1 MLRRIL
7 CTALALSVLL
17 SGAVAAGA
25 LVQPELTLDSESA
38 IVMCAETGQVLYAKN
53 PDEVLYPASITKI
66 LTGMVALQNAA
77 MDDVIT
83 FSQTAFKSVPRD
95 SAHIA
100 LAPGET
106 LTMKDALYALA
117 LVSANDAA
125 AGIAETVGGSI
136 AGFADLMNEQA
147 LRCGA
152 VSSHFTNPHGLPD
165 ENHYTTARDMAL
177 ITKAAIAT
185 PGFLEIFST
194 LDYTMA
200 PTNQK
205 EEMPLTS
212 KNRFTDGLLDCPGF
226 LFSKTGW
233 TIAAQ
238 GTLVT
243 AARREGVTLI
253 AVVMKSPR
261 LEQKYAD
268 TQALLE
274 YAYGSFLPHNL
285 TAGEASSLL
294 WEQGIPNRLR
304 CRAFDYFPVL
314 IPVQAQQGVCTILP
328 LSDGTEAGSLPV
340 LIGVRTDTD
349 ESFLMETA
357 LILEE
362 NPEPKPVISQPTT
375 VPSAVSEESD
385 DAPTDSLRT
394 LLLCAIGFVSCY
406 LIGLTVFVSTRRR
419 RGKRER
425 RRR

>member
-7 CTALALSVLL
+7 STVLVLTGVLA
-17 SGAVAAGA
+17 GAVSAGA
-25 LVQPELTLDSESA
+25 LIQPELALDSESA
-38 IVMCAETGQVLYAKN
+38 IVMCAETGQVLYARN

-66 LTGMVALQNAA
+66 LTAMVALQNAA

-83 FSQTAFKSVPRD
+83 FSQTAYKSVPRD

-100 LAPGET
+100 LSPGET
-106 LTMKDALYALA
+106 LSMKDALYALA

-136 AGFADLMNEQA
+136 AGFAQLMNEQA
-147 LRCGA
+147 KQCGA
-152 VSSHFTNPHGLPD
+152 ANSHFTNPHGLPD

-177 ITKAAIAT
+177 ITRAAIKT

-194 LDYTMA
+194 PDYTMA
-200 PTNQK
+200 PTNKK

-233 TIAAQ
+233 TVAAQ

-253 AVVMKSPR
+253 AVVMKSPK

-268 TQALLE
+268 TQALLD

-285 TAGEASSLL
+285 TADEASTLL
-294 WEQGIPNRLR
+294 RAQGMPETLR
-304 CRAFDYFPVL
+304 CRYFDNFPVL
-314 IPVQAQQGVCTILP
+314 IPVQAQQGVCTMTP
-328 LSDGTEAGSLPV
+328 LGDTASAGTLPV
-340 LIGVRTDTD
+340 LIGVRTDED
-349 ESFLMETA
+349 ESFLMETE
-357 LILEE
+357 LTLED
-362 NPEPKPVISQPTT
+362 NPEPVPPRTEPTTEPT
-375 VPSAVSEESD
+375 VPSEASGDS
-385 DAPTDSLRT
+385 PTDGVHT

-406 LIGLTVFVSTRRR
+406 LIGLMVFMSVRRR
-419 RGKRER
+419 KRR
-425 RRR
+425 

>member
-17 SGAVAAGA
+17 AGAVCAGA
-25 LVQPELTLDSESA
+25 LVQPELMLDSESA

-53 PDEVLYPASITKI
+53 PDKVLYPASITKI
-66 LTGMVALQNAA
+66 LTAMVALQNAA

-83 FSQTAFKSVPRD
+83 FSQTAYKSVPRD

-100 LAPGET
+100 LSPGET
-106 LTMKDALYALA
+106 LTMQDALYALA

-136 AGFADLMNEQA
+136 AGFAELMNAQA
-147 LRCGA
+147 EKCGA
-152 VSSHFTNPHGLPD
+152 VNSHFTNPHGLPD

-177 ITKAAIAT
+177 ITKAALET
-185 PGFLEIFST
+185 PGFPEIFST

-200 PTNQK
+200 PTNKK

-233 TIAAQ
+233 TVAAQ

-253 AVVMKSPR
+253 AVVMKSPK

-268 TQALLE
+268 TQALLD

-285 TAGEASSLL
+285 TADEASALL
-294 WEQGIPNRLR
+294 WAQGMPETLR
-304 CRAFDYFPVL
+304 CRYFDYFPVL
-314 IPVQAQQGVCTILP
+314 IPVQAKEGKCTITP
-328 LSDGTEAGSLPV
+328 LADMASGGALPV
-340 LIGVRTDTD
+340 LIGVHAEGE
-349 ESFLMETA
+349 ESFLMETEVF
-357 LILEE
+357 LEE
-362 NPEPKPVISQPTT
+362 NPEPMVQPEPTSEPT
-375 VPSAVSEESD
+375 VAFAPSD
-385 DAPTDSLRT
+385 DAPADTLRT